1 MLSPVL
7 ATQTITRIRPAQV
20 TNRYGDLEADWDNA
34 SSLDIVG
41 CALHPAG
48 TTETTDPA
56 RTAVAIRWNLFLP
69 PGSDIVAGDRVSF
82 DGVLYEVD
90 GMPLAWMGASSSETT
105 VRPAILDHI
114 AAQLVRVEG

>member
-1 MLSPVL
+1 MLSPTL
-7 ATQTITRIRPAQV
+7 ATQTITRIRPAVV
-20 TNRYGDLEADWDNA
+20 TNRYGDLEADWANA
-34 SSLDIVG
+34 TSLDIVG
-41 CALHPAG
+41 CAVHPAG

-69 PGSDIVAGDRVSF
+69 PDSDIVSGDRVTF

-90 GMPLAWMGASSSETT
+90 GMPLAWSGASGIDTNG
-105 VRPAILDHI
+105 VFGVLDHI